1 MRYFDENT
9 GFYFDVKEDHA
20 VISDASKDVINAA
33 IPETYNSLPVTGIVK
48 KAFLGCKQLKTLTI
62 PENIKTIGDWGFAG
76 CDQLKD
82 VFMKPR
88 QILFGK
94 GVFERD
100 KKLRRIQIE
109 GKSEKTSYLL
119 AAAVKVMEADYFLE
133 NEEVGS
139 IQWYKKWDQ
148 KLENILNLKDDEGY
162 HLYVLCGEEDL
173 HFDYEQYLE
182 YNKKKKAGLAQLRL
196 ICNEYLSDDLSERL
210 KSYIL
215 EHIIGCESRAAW
227 DHVMDEHGDDLR
239 YYELLV
245 TLGAI
250 DRSNLETA
258 LELMGDRHAQ
268 ARAFL
273 LNYFNQDNESL
284 NYFDDLLL

>member
-1 MRYFDENT
+1 
-9 GFYFDVKEDHA
+9 
-20 VISDASKDVINAA
+20 
-33 IPETYNSLPVTGIVK
+33 
-48 KAFLGCKQLKTLTI
+48 
-62 PENIKTIGDWGFAG
+62 
-76 CDQLKD
+76 
-82 VFMKPR
+82 
-88 QILFGK
+88 
-94 GVFERD
+94 
-100 KKLRRIQIE
+100 
-109 GKSEKTSYLL
+109 
-119 AAAVKVMEADYFLE
+119 MEADYFLE
-133 NEEVGS
+133 NEDVGS

-196 ICNEYLSDDLSERL
+196 ICNEYISDELSERL
-210 KSYIL
+210 KNYIL
-215 EHIIGCESRAAW
+215 EHSIGCESRAAW